1 MVKEI
6 DITIKNKLSAGER
19 DLHVFHHSTRSA
31 HIISHNSSITLPLR
45 NAGENDYLYI
55 SVVKGPGYLW
65 TACVIGL
72 PTWVDF
78 DFSSEGRLTVTH
90 SGNAKQTLLKIPP
103 GPPTWEL
110 KITRPSDLSFI
121 GPVIEVQ
128 AENVFISITGMW
140 PSRQSDTPTRTCM
153 KQTEATTAH
162 QRSPQSS

>member
-6 DITIKNKLSAGER
+6 DITIRNKLTTGER
-19 DLHVFHHSTRSA
+19 DIHVFHYSTRSA

-45 NAGENDYLYI
+45 NSNENDFLSI

-78 DFSSEGRLTVTH
+78 DFSSEGSLTLTH
-90 SGNAKQTLLKIPP
+90 SGNAKRTLLKIPP

-110 KITRPSDLSFI
+110 KITRPVGLPSI
-121 GPVIEVQ
+121 GPFTAVQ
-128 AENVFISITGMW
+128 AESVFISDNGTGE
-140 PSRQSDTPTRTCM
+140 DG
-153 KQTEATTAH
+153 
-162 QRSPQSS
+162 

>member
-6 DITIKNKLSAGER
+6 DITIKNKLTAGER
-19 DLHVFHHSTRSA
+19 DIHVFHHSTRSA
-31 HIISHNSSITLPLR
+31 HIISHNSSITLPLQS
-45 NAGENDYLYI
+45 AGERDYLYI

-90 SGNAKQTLLKIPP
+90 SGNGRQTLLKIPP

-110 KITRPSDLSFI
+110 KITRSPGLSSF
-121 GPVIEVQ
+121 GPLIEGQ
-128 AENVFISITGMW
+128 AEHIFISDNGTGEEDQEK
-140 PSRQSDTPTRTCM
+140 REEKR
-153 KQTEATTAH
+153 
-162 QRSPQSS
+162 